1 MIEDSLPVKFI
12 KSLVKFISATEHQ
25 VLCQILLLFHNL
37 PRLFWKKLEV
47 IEYFC
52 QLFGFE
58 VICGLFMFDQSLF
71 MQDLQHWK
79 VLFKNLL
86 VFVFIKDFKPLV
98 VWRKNGWFLPGL
110 KRLEDSFCSEK
121 KEMSLDILVFSLFGL
136 TQDGYF
142 PECKL

>member
-1 MIEDSLPVKFI
+1 
-12 KSLVKFISATEHQ
+12 
-25 VLCQILLLFHNL
+25 
-37 PRLFWKKLEV
+37 
-47 IEYFC
+47 
-52 QLFGFE
+52 
-58 VICGLFMFDQSLF
+58 MFDQSLF
-71 MQDLQHWK
+71 VQDLQYWK
-79 VLFKNLL
+79 VMFKNLL
-86 VFVFIKDFKPLV
+86 IFVFMKDFKSLV

>member
-12 KSLVKFISATEHQ
+12 KSLIKFISATEHQ
-25 VLCQILLLFHNL
+25 ILCQILLLFHNL
-37 PRLFWKKLEV
+37 LRLFWKKPEV

-58 VICGLFMFDQSLF
+58 VIYCLFMFDQSLF
-71 MQDLQHWK
+71 VQDLQHWK

-110 KRLEDSFCSEK
+110 KRLEDSFCSQK